1 MCMWKKL
8 TCPIMKK
15 LSPSSVI
22 ISLFFTVKLA
32 VSYQGTGIRATG
44 FTYKTQNKV

>member
-1 MCMWKKL
+1 
-8 TCPIMKK
+8 MKK
-15 LSPSSVI
+15 LSLSRVI
-22 ISLFFTVKLA
+22 IVSLFFTVKLA